1 MTEYV
6 DLPYKFTPRPYQQP
20 FLDYMY
26 APTPIRKRAILVWH
40 RRAGKDKTAFNWL
53 VMYAILNKG
62 VYYYL
67 FPSYSQGR
75 KVVWDNIDDNGI
87 RLLEHIPKCYIEKV
101 NKVQMQIELKNG
113 SLIQILGTDDYDALR
128 GVNCHGII
136 LSEYAEHDPRAYDVI
151 RPVVDNND
159 SPVVF
164 VFTPKGQNHAK
175 DLFDRALTNKDWF
188 VSKLSV
194 SDTGVKSPA
203 DIDRIREEGM
213 SDDMIQQEWYVSF
226 TLGIEGSYYAKYIE
240 QAREEKRIGNVP
252 HDPSAEVHTSIDR
265 GFANAAITFFQ
276 IIGNE
281 VHIIEYYESHK
292 ESLKEHIAMIKAKP
306 YTYGYHFAPHDFDM
320 HEYNMGQSGKEL
332 GAKLGIDFTILPREL
347 RLAREEGIESVRGLM
362 PRLWINRPKCE
373 LLIKAL
379 ENYRREFN
387 DKLNKYAEKPLH
399 DWSSHGADS
408 VRYMAQG
415 IKLHLQQSKGPTLA
429 DTTRMWERNN
439 PRFR

>member
-1 MTEYV
+1 MTEYI
-6 DLPYKFTPRPYQQP
+6 DLPYKFTPRFYQQP

-26 APTPIRKRAILVWH
+26 APKPVRKRAILVWH
-40 RRAGKDKTAFNWL
+40 RRAGKDKCAFNWL

-75 KVVWDNIDDNGI
+75 KVVWDNIDDQGFKM
-87 RLLEHIPKCYIEKV
+87 LDHIPKPYIERI
-101 NKVQMQIELKNG
+101 NKVSMQIELKNG
-113 SLIQILGTDDYDALR
+113 SLIQVLGTDDYDALR

-159 SPVVF
+159 SPVIF
-164 VFTPKGQNHAK
+164 VSTPKGQNHLK
-175 DLFDRALTNKDWF
+175 DLYDRALNNKDWF

-194 SDTGVKSPA
+194 TDTGVKTPD
-203 DIDRIREEGM
+203 DIKRIMEEGM
-213 SDDMIQQEWYVSF
+213 SEDMVQQEWYVSF

-252 HDPSAEVHTSIDR
+252 HDTTAEVHTAIDR
-265 GFANAAITFFQ
+265 GFANAAIIFFQ
-276 IIGNE
+276 VVGNE

-292 ESLKEHIAMIKAKP
+292 ESLAEHIAMIKRKP
-306 YTYGYHFAPHDFDM
+306 YNYGYHFAPHDFDM
-320 HEYNMGQSGKEL
+320 HEYNMGQSGYEL
-332 GAKLGIDFTILPREL
+332 GRKLGIDFTILPREL
-347 RLAREEGIESVRGLM
+347 KLAKEEGIEAVRGLM
-362 PRLWINRPKCE
+362 PRLWINQPQCG

-387 DKLNKYAEKPLH
+387 DKLNKYADKPLH

-408 VRYMAQG
+408 ARYMAMG
-415 IKLHLQQSKGPTLA
+415 IKLHLQQSKGPSLVQTDQWWA
-429 DTTRMWERNN
+429 KNN

>member
-1 MTEYV
+1 MTDYI
-6 DLPYKFTPRPYQQP
+6 DLPYKFTPRAYQKP
-20 FLDYMY
+20 FFDYMY
-26 APTPIRKRAILVWH
+26 APSPIRKRAILVWH
-40 RRAGKDKTAFNWL
+40 RRAGKDKCAFNWL

-75 KVVWDNIDDNGI
+75 KVVWDNIDDHGMK
-87 RLLEHIPKCYIEKV
+87 LLEHIPKPYIEKV

-175 DLFDRALTNKDWF
+175 DLYDRALSNKDWF

-194 SDTGVKSPA
+194 ADTGVKSPA
-203 DIDRIREEGM
+203 DIELIRQEGM

-226 TLGIEGSYYAKYIE
+226 TLGIEGSYYAKYVEI
-240 QAREEKRIGNVP
+240 AREEKRIGNVP
-252 HDPSAEVHTSIDR
+252 FDPSTEVHTAIDR
-265 GFANAAITFFQ
+265 GFANAAIVFFQ
-276 IIGNE
+276 IVGNE
-281 VHIIEYYESHK
+281 IHVIEYYESHK
-292 ESLKEHIAMIKAKP
+292 ESLADHIMMIKQKP
-306 YTYGYHFAPHDFDM
+306 YSYGYHFAPHDFDI
-320 HEYNMGQSGKEL
+320 HEYNQGMSGYEVGK
-332 GAKLGIDFTILPREL
+332 KLGIDFTILPREL
-347 RLAREEGIESVRGLM
+347 KLAKEEGIEAVRGYF
-362 PRLWINRPKCE
+362 PRFWFNQSKTGQ
-373 LLIKAL
+373 LIKCL

-387 DKLNKYAEKPLH
+387 DKLNRYAEKPLH
-399 DWSSHGADS
+399 DWTSHGADC

-415 IKLHLQQSKGPTLA
+415 IRKHLQASKGPSLLQA
-429 DTTRMWERNN
+429 DSWWNKHN